1 MRHTKPLSSLLGACL
16 FIGFSTAEKKSSEER
31 FSEFHQLSKIS
42 PSLQLKETSYKSLTS
57 SPRDYTAAVLLT
69 ALDARFGCQLCREFQ
84 PEWDLVAKSWL
95 KGDKVGESR
104 LLFGSLDF
112 EKGKDVFASLG
123 LQTAPVVL
131 LFPPTEGPHAASSSE
146 PIRYDFTTGAAGAES
161 IQAWL
166 SRHMDGRPTPPVK
179 RPFNYMRWATGI
191 TILLGVG
198 TALATASPYILPII
212 QNRNIWASISLVSV
226 LLFTSGHMFNHIR
239 KVPYIAGDGKGGISY
254 FAGGFQN
261 QFGLETQI
269 IAAIY
274 GLLSFCTITLAVKV
288 PRMTDAKTQQVA
300 VLIWGAVLFLMYS
313 FLLSVFRFKNAG
325 YPFSLP
331 PFM

>member
-1 MRHTKPLSSLLGACL
+1 MRILSSLLGVCL
-16 FIGFSTAEKKSSEER
+16 LLGSSSAEKKSSEQR
-31 FSEFHQLSKIS
+31 FNEFHQLSNSS

-57 SPRDYTAAVLLT
+57 SPRDYSAIVLLT

-84 PEWDLVAKSWL
+84 PEWDILAKSWL
-95 KGDKVGESR
+95 KGDKAGESR

-112 EKGKDVFASLG
+112 EKGRDVFASLG

-131 LFPPTEGPHAASSSE
+131 LFPPTQGPHAAPSPE
-146 PIRYDFTTGAAGAES
+146 PIRYDFTTGAAGAEN
-161 IQAWL
+161 IHAWL
-166 SRHMDGRPTPPVK
+166 SRHMAGRPTPPVK
-179 RPFNYMRWATGI
+179 RPVNYMRWAAGI
-191 TILLGVG
+191 TGFLGAG

-212 QNRNIWASISLVSV
+212 RNRNIWASISLVSV

-274 GLLSFCTITLAVKV
+274 GLLSFCAITLAVKV
-288 PRMTDAKTQQVA
+288 PRMTDAKTQQVT
-300 VLIWGAVLFLMYS
+300 VLIWGVVLFLMYS

>member
-1 MRHTKPLSSLLGACL
+1 MRLSSPLIGACL
-16 FIGFSTAEKKSSEER
+16 LLGVLSAEKKSSEQR
-31 FSEFHQLSKIS
+31 FNEFHQLSKSS
-42 PSLQLKETSYKSLTS
+42 PSLHLKETAYKSFTS
-57 SPRDYTAAVLLT
+57 YPRNYSAAVLLT

-84 PEWDLVAKSWL
+84 PEWDLLAKSWH
-95 KGDKVGESR
+95 KGDKTGESR

-112 EKGKDVFASLG
+112 ENGKDVFASLG
-123 LQTAPVVL
+123 LQTAPVVM
-131 LFPPTEGPHAASSSE
+131 LFPPTEGPYAASSPE
-146 PIRYDFTTGAAGAES
+146 PIRYDFTTGAAGAEN
-161 IQAWL
+161 IHAWL
-166 SRHMDGRPTPPVK
+166 SRHMTGRPTPAVK
-179 RPFNYMRWATGI
+179 RPINYMRWATGI
-191 TILLGVG
+191 TIFLGVG

-239 KVPYIAGDGKGGISY
+239 KVPYIAGDGKGSISY

-269 IAAIY
+269 VAAIY
-274 GLLSFCTITLAVKV
+274 GLLSFCTITLAIKV
-288 PRMTDAKTQQVA
+288 PRMTDAKTQQVT
-300 VLIWGAVLFLMYS
+300 VLTWGAVLFLMYS
-313 FLLSVFRFKNAG
+313 FLLSVFRFKNVG

>member
-1 MRHTKPLSSLLGACL
+1 MRILPSLLGACL
-16 FIGFSTAEKKSSEER
+16 FTGFSSAEKKSSEQR
-31 FSEFHQLSKIS
+31 FNELHKLSKSS

-57 SPRDYTAAVLLT
+57 SPRDYSAAVLLT
-69 ALDARFGCQLCREFQ
+69 ALDPRFGCQLCREFQ
-84 PEWDLVAKSWL
+84 PEWDLLARSWL
-95 KGDKVGESR
+95 KGDKAGEAR

-123 LQTAPVVL
+123 LQTAPVVM
-131 LFPPTEGPHAASSSE
+131 LFPPTEGPHAASSPE
-146 PIRYDFTTGAAGAES
+146 PIRYDFTTGGVGAES
-161 IQAWL
+161 IHAWI
-166 SRHMDGRPTPPVK
+166 SRHMAGRPTPPVQ
-179 RPFNYMRWATGI
+179 RPFNYMRWATGA

-198 TALATASPYILPII
+198 TALATASPFILPII

-269 IAAIY
+269 VAAIY

-288 PRMTDAKTQQVA
+288 PRMTDAKTQQATVF
-300 VLIWGAVLFLMYS
+300 IWGAVLFLMYS

>member
-1 MRHTKPLSSLLGACL
+1 MRLLSFLLGACL
-16 FIGFSTAEKKSSEER
+16 SLGLGTAEKKSSEQR
-31 FSEFHQLSKIS
+31 FNEFHQLLKSS

-57 SPRDYTAAVLLT
+57 SSRDYSVAVLLT

-84 PEWDLVAKSWL
+84 PEWDLLAKSWL
-95 KGDKVGESR
+95 KGDKVGDSR
-104 LLFGSLDF
+104 LLFGTLDF
-112 EKGKDVFASLG
+112 EKGKEVFASLG
-123 LQTAPVVL
+123 LQTAPVVM
-131 LFPPTEGPHAASSSE
+131 LFPPTEGPHAAASPE
-146 PIRYDFTTGAAGAES
+146 PVRYDFTTGAAGAEN
-161 IQAWL
+161 IHAWL
-166 SRHMDGRPTPPVK
+166 SRHMAGRPTPPVK
-179 RPFNYMRWATGI
+179 RPINYIRWATGI
-191 TILLGVG
+191 TILLGAG
-198 TALATASPYILPII
+198 TALATASPYILPIV

-239 KVPYIAGDGKGGISY
+239 KVPYIAGDGRGGISY

-288 PRMTDAKTQQVA
+288 PRMTDAKTQQITVF
-300 VLIWGAVLFLMYS
+300 IWGAVLFLMYS

>member
-1 MRHTKPLSSLLGACL
+1 MRLSSPLIGACL
-16 FIGFSTAEKKSSEER
+16 LLGVLSAEKKSSEQR
-31 FSEFHQLSKIS
+31 FNEFHQLSKSS
-42 PSLQLKETSYKSLTS
+42 PSLHLKETAYKSFTS
-57 SPRDYTAAVLLT
+57 YPRNYSAAVLLT

-84 PEWDLVAKSWL
+84 PEWDLLAKSWH
-95 KGDKVGESR
+95 KGDKTGESR

-112 EKGKDVFASLG
+112 ENGKDVFASKALTLRLRLSQFDTISRRG
-123 LQTAPVVL
+123 KLSIMDCVVL
-131 LFPPTEGPHAASSSE
+131 SLTNYS
-146 PIRYDFTTGAAGAES
+146 AAGAEN
-161 IQAWL
+161 IHAWL
-166 SRHMDGRPTPPVK
+166 SRHMTGRPTPAVK
-179 RPFNYMRWATGI
+179 RPINYMRWATGI
-191 TILLGVG
+191 TIFLGVG

-239 KVPYIAGDGKGGISY
+239 KVPYIAGDGKGSISY

-269 IAAIY
+269 VAAIY
-274 GLLSFCTITLAVKV
+274 GLLSFCTITLAIKV
-288 PRMTDAKTQQVA
+288 PRMTDAKTQQVT
-300 VLIWGAVLFLMYS
+300 VLTWGAVLFLMYS
-313 FLLSVFRFKNAG
+313 FLLSVFRFKNVG

>member
-1 MRHTKPLSSLLGACL
+1 MRLSSPLIGVCLLSGL
-16 FIGFSTAEKKSSEER
+16 SFAEKKSSEQR
-31 FSEFHQLSKIS
+31 FNEFHQLSKSS

-57 SPRDYTAAVLLT
+57 YRRNYSAAVLLT

-84 PEWDLVAKSWL
+84 PEWDLLAKSWH
-95 KGDKVGESR
+95 KGDKAGESR

-112 EKGKDVFASLG
+112 EKGKDVFASKALTLHLRLSQFDTILRRG
-123 LQTAPVVL
+123 KLSIMDCVVPSL
-131 LFPPTEGPHAASSSE
+131 TNYS
-146 PIRYDFTTGAAGAES
+146 AAGAEN
-161 IQAWL
+161 IHAWL
-166 SRHMDGRPTPPVK
+166 SRHMTGRPTPAVK
-179 RPFNYMRWATGI
+179 RPINYMRWATGI
-191 TILLGVG
+191 TIFLGVG

-212 QNRNIWASISLVSV
+212 RNRNIWASISLVSV

-269 IAAIY
+269 VAAIY
-274 GLLSFCTITLAVKV
+274 GLLSFCTITLAIKV
-288 PRMTDAKTQQVA
+288 PRMTDAKTQQVT
-300 VLIWGAVLFLMYS
+300 VFIWGAVLFLMYS

>member
-1 MRHTKPLSSLLGACL
+1 MRLSSPLIGACL
-16 FIGFSTAEKKSSEER
+16 LLGVLSAEKKSSEQR
-31 FSEFHQLSKIS
+31 FNEFHQLSKSS
-42 PSLQLKETSYKSLTS
+42 PSLQLKETAYKSLTS
-57 SPRDYTAAVLLT
+57 YPRNYSAAVLLT

-84 PEWDLVAKSWL
+84 PEWDLLAKSWH
-95 KGDKVGESR
+95 KGDKTGESR

-112 EKGKDVFASLG
+112 ENGKDVFASKALTLRLRLSQSDTISRRG
-123 LQTAPVVL
+123 KLSIMDCIVL
-131 LFPPTEGPHAASSSE
+131 SLTNYS
-146 PIRYDFTTGAAGAES
+146 AAGAEN
-161 IQAWL
+161 IHAWL
-166 SRHMDGRPTPPVK
+166 SRHMTGRPTPAVK
-179 RPFNYMRWATGI
+179 RPINYMRWATGI
-191 TILLGVG
+191 TIFLGVG
-198 TALATASPYILPII
+198 TALATTSPYILPII

-239 KVPYIAGDGKGGISY
+239 KVPYIAGDGKGSISY

-269 IAAIY
+269 VAAIY
-274 GLLSFCTITLAVKV
+274 GLLSFCTITLATKV
-288 PRMTDAKTQQVA
+288 PRMTDAKTQQVT

-313 FLLSVFRFKNAG
+313 FLLSVFRFKNVG